1 MEFDL
6 LLNELL
12 RFSLGLPRMLAIFA
26 MIPIFGRGVLPGS
39 VRNAVAISFAMFMYP
54 VNSAGI
60 DVTTFGALAYGA
72 IIVKEVVLGIL
83 IGVGL
88 AVLFWAVE
96 SMGFVID
103 NQRGSTMAS
112 SVDPLTGSQT
122 SPLGILMMQVVTIYF
137 FVSGA
142 VLVALLAI
150 YESYV
155 LFPVA
160 SFYPSLQLTDAA
172 FFLSLLD
179 RIMALAVL
187 LAAPALIAM
196 FLSELALGLISRFAP
211 TLNVFFLSMPV
222 KSAVGVLVLVL
233 SIGAILE
240 IWEGEFA
247 RLPTHVTLL
256 RDLLS

>member
-1 MEFDL
+1 MEIAPL
-6 LLNELL
+6 LDELL
-12 RFSLGLPRMLAIFA
+12 RFSLGLPRMLALFA
-26 MIPIFGRGVLPGS
+26 MIPIFGASVLPGS

-54 VNSAGI
+54 VTSAGI
-60 DVTTFGALAYGA
+60 DVAAISTLGYGA
-72 IIVKEVVLGIL
+72 IVVKEVVLGLL

-88 AVLFWAVE
+88 AAMFWAVE

-122 SPLGILMMQVVTIYF
+122 SPLGVLMMQVVTVYF

-142 VLVALLAI
+142 VMVALLAV

-155 LFPVA
+155 AFPVA
-160 SFYPSLQLTDAA
+160 SYYPALRLEDAA
-172 FFLSLLD
+172 FFLSILD

-196 FLSELALGLISRFAP
+196 FLSEFALGLVSRFAP
-211 TLNVFFLSMPV
+211 TLNVFFLAMPV
-222 KSAVGVLVLVL
+222 KSAVGVLVLLL
-233 SIGAILE
+233 SITAIVE
-240 IWEGEFA
+240 VWDGEFA
-247 RLPTHVTLL
+247 KLPTHITLL
-256 RDLLS
+256 GDLLR